1 VTVASGNERKS
12 VLLLLLKP
20 EGRKEKCF
28 VWKTTKKMNSEML
41 ILFFLI
47 QAIQLSLIQVSHISK
62 RNWKNG
68 G

>member
-1 VTVASGNERKS
+1 